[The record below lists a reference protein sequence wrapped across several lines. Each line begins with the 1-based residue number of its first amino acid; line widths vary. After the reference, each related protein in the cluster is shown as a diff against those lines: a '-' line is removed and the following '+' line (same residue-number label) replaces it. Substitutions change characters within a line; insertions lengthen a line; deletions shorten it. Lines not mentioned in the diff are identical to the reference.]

1 MSDASLLLLAAP
13 VTVLAYALGRG
24 LQALWRSPLATP
36 VFVASALLLALLQ
49 GTGASYPVYR
59 EGADPIV
66 ALLGPATAA
75 LAIPLY
81 KHRATLCAFLLPALS
96 AIVSGALATMTT
108 ALVLALLLHLP
119 AVVVASIGVK
129 SVTAPIAAEL
139 APLLHGD
146 ATMAVTFAVATGII
160 GAMAGPLLLGV
171 ARVSSPLARGLAYG
185 TISTGIGTSRAL
197 AEGDLAG
204 AAAAMAMSIAGVAV
218 AVMAPFVLPA
228 VAAAVA
234 SLMAAT

>member
-13 VTVLAYALGRG
+13 ATVLAYALGRR

-36 VFVASALLLALLQ
+36 VFVASALLLALLH
-49 GTGASYPVYR
+49 GTGASYPVYLA
-59 EGADPIV
+59 GADPVV

-81 KHRATLCAFLLPALS
+81 KHRATLCAVLLPALS
-96 AIVSGALATMTT
+96 AIVSGALATMAT
-108 ALVLALLLHLP
+108 ALVLALVLHLP
-119 AVVVASIGVK
+119 GVIVASIAIK

-146 ATMAVTFAVATGII
+146 ATMAVTFAVATGIA
-160 GAMAGPLLLGV
+160 GAVAGPLLLGL

-197 AEGDLAG
+197 AESDLAG
-204 AAAAMAMSIAGVAV
+204 AAAAMAMSIAGVVV
-218 AVMAPFVLPA
+218 AVTAPFVVPSV
-228 VAAAVA
+228 VAAFRVLTA
-234 SLMAAT
+234 